1 MIGNDGIETYMD
13 RLGLSYETIEDGL
26 WVVNDG
32 DGQLVVH
39 HDAPLVVFRA
49 KLLEAPAQSN
59 EALFRRLLELNAT
72 EMITAAYGIEGEAVV
87 VVASLQS
94 ENLDF
99 NEFEGAIDALSLAMT
114 EHRDEI
120 AALAGKE

>member
-1 MIGNDGIETYMD
+1 MIGNDGIETYMA
-13 RLGLSYETIEDGL
+13 RLGLSYETLEEGL
-26 WVVNDG
+26 WVVNDE
-32 DGQLVVH
+32 DGQIVIR

-49 KLLEAPAQSN
+49 KLLPVPEN
-59 EALFRRLLELNAT
+59 GRVELFRRLLELNAT
-72 EMITAAYGIEGEAVV
+72 EMITAAYGLEGDAIVAM
-87 VVASLQS
+87 ASLQS